1 MKTRKLFISLTA
13 LLLAV
18 SMLLSLGI
26 GASAVEPEAIA
37 STQVEGKPTTK
48 AAVDTTAEGLYFGFG
63 NTAADQTRYSD
74 SAYGATNF
82 DDLTNWAT
90 PNFSS
95 ASVSSG
101 LFTATSTSSIP
112 YLRAAVNKYM
122 SNDSYVLN
130 YTIQEDDV
138 FEMRYRISDSS
149 ASSVYL
155 SIYIGIENDDGTVTV
170 SEANKVAGKYNITD
184 GAFATATMSLSA
196 FAGKKIRTTQLTFRD
211 VSDGHIAID
220 YAYFGPAAKTPVEVS
235 YYEGDTELYREYV
248 GYGMGGTYQLAGSV
262 TNDALTYYNGW
273 QDDSGDYYSSLADAT
288 FTADTKLTSKKD
300 TLDPNEI
307 VSNKYLSTGEDSL
320 DDQFSVILDAYS
332 YGKPTTL
339 KSATPLDI
347 TLVLDRSASMSAP
360 ADPAN
365 ILSTQ
370 YYTLDQIIAKMD
382 TVRLAMGDDFYDGYF
397 RATSWLRTTK
407 TTAPYASNVNY
418 PHDGWASWEAIRF
431 YDPDGDGQGEWQ
443 TWVVNVPSSY
453 HWSDLAFGIIPWESS
468 RNKMHYGSWMEL
480 HEAKEFHDARRN
492 SKLGSAA
499 STGYYYSVTVPRL
512 TTVINSI
519 SDFIDEV
526 NASSACLPDGTHHTV
541 SILSYGG
548 AVMDNRFKYY
558 IDSSFGYMNFVDQGV
573 SITSK
578 ELDTNYDEIMT
589 TLRQHYVYGS
599 TMTQWALE
607 VVSNTK
613 TSTDSY
619 VATSATDYGYLVPKQ
634 EGRHRAVILLTD
646 GQPTAKTGVDFS
658 ASYADGAILAANSIK
673 ATGAHVYTIGLMPE
687 LDPSAKPIPYS
698 YSQSDVTKTN
708 TFLTLVSSNYP
719 TAKTMQSSSFGYRA
733 EGNYYLVDKG
743 NGLALASQFQ
753 TLLEEITTSTST
765 LTAPLALREEL
776 TREFKPDAD
785 RAASVFIAPYL
796 GNGVFGERVL
806 IGQHN
811 LNNLDSQGAVGVGY
825 TLSYDTGKN
834 AMTLVWTDAMYG
846 YLREVDVKNSKS
858 CYPQYL
864 KGYKVFVELPIVVD
878 RENAVGGDNIATSLP
893 SSGLYYVDEN
903 LNIITE
909 QPARDENG
917 NPITDDDGNPVMVSA
932 AIVTYDIPYVNV
944 QTHGPIYDGELKFS
958 HSLTLENDI
967 SINFIGQGS
976 ALNAYETFYLECKVP
991 VYEGNTFVG
1000 YEIVNIAP
1008 VFNGTNYEFTLTG
1021 VTAKMMN
1028 DDIEAVFRLTKD
1040 GQEYYSKTDVY
1051 SVAEYAYGKL
1061 ESIKPADSDTLKA
1074 ICANLL
1080 RYGAMA
1086 QTQFNYRTNA
1096 LADAEMTEAHKAFLT
1111 DLDTIEMNSYM
1122 NQLNDHDAPVVPW
1135 KSATLELGNKVI
1147 MCLIANLSNYTGDPA
1162 ELTMRLTYTDAKGE
1176 TVSVE
1181 RPLALYN
1188 EESKLYAVSYDAL
1201 RATEMRTILS
1211 AAIYKN
1217 GTRVSKTVEYS
1228 IESYGARNSEFGL
1241 QELCRAMLAYGDC
1254 ASAFFA
1260 N

>member
-1 MKTRKLFISLTA
+1 MKTRKIFISLTA
-13 LLLAV
+13 LLLTM
-18 SMLLSLGI
+18 SMLLSLGV
-26 GASAVEPEAIA
+26 AAFALEPELAVEGA
-37 STQVEGKPTTK
+37 PTAK
-48 AAVDTTAEGLYFGFG
+48 AAEDTSPEGLYFGFG
-63 NTAADQTRYSD
+63 NTAADQARYAG

-90 PNFSS
+90 HSFSS
-95 ASVSSG
+95 ASVSKG
-101 LFTATSTSSIP
+101 LFTATSTSSNP
-112 YLRAAVNKYM
+112 YLRAAVNQYM

-130 YTIQEDDV
+130 YTIQEGDV

-155 SIYIGIENDDGTVTV
+155 SIYIGIENDDGTVKM

-184 GAFATATMSLSA
+184 GEFATATMSLSA

-211 VSDGHIAID
+211 VSDGQIAID

-248 GYGMGGTYQLAGSV
+248 GYGLGGTYQPAGSV
-262 TNDALTYYNGW
+262 TDDILTYYNGW
-273 QDDSGDYYSSLADAT
+273 QDESGNYCSNAMYAA
-288 FTADTKLTSKKD
+288 FTTDTKLTTKKD
-300 TLDPNEI
+300 TLDPNEMT
-307 VSNKYLSTGEDSL
+307 SNKYLSTSSEAL

-332 YGKPTTL
+332 YGNPTTL

-347 TLVLDRSASMSAP
+347 TLVLDRSASMSEP
-360 ADPAN
+360 ADPTN

-370 YYTLDQIIAKMD
+370 YYTIDQIIAKMD
-382 TVRLAMGDDFYDGYF
+382 EVRLAMGDDFYDGYF

-407 TTAPYASNVNY
+407 TTAPYASYVNY

-646 GQPTAKTGVDFS
+646 GQPTTKTGVDFS
-658 ASYADGAILAANSIK
+658 VSYADGAIAAAKVIK
-673 ATGAHVYTIGLMPE
+673 DSGTPLYTIGFMPE
-687 LDPSAKPIPYS
+687 LDPSAYPVPYS

-811 LNNLDSQGAVGVGY
+811 LNNLDAQGAVGVGY
-825 TLSYDTGKN
+825 TLSYDAEKN

-846 YLREVDVKNSKS
+846 YLREVDVTNSNS
-858 CYPQYL
+858 CYPQFL
-864 KGYKVFVELPIVVD
+864 KGYKIFVELPIIVD
-878 RENAVGGDNIATSLP
+878 RENTIGGNNIPISLQ

-903 LNIITE
+903 LNLITE
-909 QPARDENG
+909 RPALDENG
-917 NPITDDDGNPVMVSA
+917 NPITDDAGNSVMESA
-932 AIVTYDIPYVNV
+932 AIISYDILYANV
-944 QTHGPIYDGELKFS
+944 LIHEPIYDGDLKFS

-976 ALNAYETFYLECKVP
+976 TLSAYDSFYLECTVP
-991 VYEGNTFVG
+991 VYEGNEKVG
-1000 YEIVNIAP
+1000 TEIVNIEP
-1008 VFNGTNYEFTLTG
+1008 VYNGTNYEFTLLG
-1021 VTAKMMN
+1021 ITAKMMN
-1028 DDIEAVFRLTKD
+1028 DEIEAVFRLTKD
-1040 GQEYYSKTDVY
+1040 GHEYYSKTDVY

-1061 ESIKPADSDTLKA
+1061 DSTKAADTDELKA

-1086 QTQFNYRTNA
+1086 QEQFNYRLDA
-1096 LADAEMTEAHKAFLT
+1096 LVDAEMTEAHKAYLT
-1111 DLDTIEMNSYM
+1111 NLETVEMNSYM
-1122 NQLNDHDAPVVPW
+1122 KQLDDHDAPAIPW

-1147 MCLIANLSNYTGDPA
+1147 MCLIANLSSYSGDISN
-1162 ELTMRLTYTDAKGE
+1162 LTMRLSYTDSKGE
-1176 TVSVE
+1176 VVTVE
-1181 RPLALYN
+1181 RPLELYN
-1188 EESKLYAVSYDAL
+1188 EESGFYAVSYDGL
-1201 RATEMRTILS
+1201 RATEMRTVVS
-1211 AAIYKN
+1211 AAIYEGN
-1217 GTRVSKTVEYS
+1217 TRVSKTVEYS
-1228 IESYGARNSEFGL
+1228 IESYGARNPSD
-1241 QELCRAMLAYGDC
+1241 LCRAMLAYGDRAC
-1254 ASAFFA
+1254 AYFA
-1260 N
+1260 A